1 MRANLQMDE
10 IIKGHEA
17 IMDRYDPQKTKGL
30 VVDEWGNWY
39 DVEPGTNPGFLYQ
52 QNTLRDALTAAI
64 HLNIFN
70 QHADR
75 VKVANLAQMVNV
87 LQSVILTKD
96 DKMVLTPTYHVFRMF
111 RVHQEAQLLKT
122 DLRCEDYAFG
132 DRKIHAISGSAS
144 VDKNGMVHISL
155 ANLNPNKP
163 IVVTCPVIGETYKKI
178 TGEVLTSDTMNAL
191 NTFEA
196 GDKVKPAS
204 FSGFTY
210 KDGVLTV
217 TMPSKSV
224 VVLELAK

>member
-1 MRANLQMDE
+1 
-10 IIKGHEA
+10 
-17 IMDRYDPQKTKGL
+17 
-30 VVDEWGNWY
+30 
-39 DVEPGTNPGFLYQ
+39 
-52 QNTLRDALTAAI
+52 
-64 HLNIFN
+64 
-70 QHADR
+70 
-75 VKVANLAQMVNV
+75 
-87 LQSVILTKD
+87 
-96 DKMVLTPTYHVFRMF
+96 MF

-132 DRKIHAISGSAS
+132 DRKIQSISGSAS
-144 VDKNGMVHISL
+144 VDKNGKVHISL

-163 IVVTCPVIGETYKKI
+163 IVVTCPLIGETYKKI